1 MPPFSFLQHNVLAL
15 HHGHKCAAAPAFVPQ
30 YKNLLRNKESR
41 IHPARKI
48 PPRIRSRR
56 NPTAAIRIRHYR
68 VLESE
73 WRCPGNLKRRKFSM
87 DGLTP
92 AARIA
97 VYQAVGASG
106 ITSVAKIHAAEK
118 TGDAVEAV
126 ERFSY
131 SSAPT
136 RP

>member
-1 MPPFSFLQHNVLAL
+1 MRKSLELLEAQS
-15 HHGHKCAAAPAFVPQ
+15 KTPAFVPQ
-30 YKNLLRNKESR
+30 YKNLLRSKESR

-68 VLESE
+68 VLDSE
-73 WRCPGNLKRRKFSM
+73 WRCPGNLKRRKFPM
-87 DGLTP
+87 NGLTP

-97 VYQAVGASG
+97 VYRAVGASG

-118 TGDAVEAV
+118 TGDAVEAPSNFFLFFGSHTTH
-126 ERFSY
+126 EHGE
-131 SSAPT
+131 
-136 RP
+136 